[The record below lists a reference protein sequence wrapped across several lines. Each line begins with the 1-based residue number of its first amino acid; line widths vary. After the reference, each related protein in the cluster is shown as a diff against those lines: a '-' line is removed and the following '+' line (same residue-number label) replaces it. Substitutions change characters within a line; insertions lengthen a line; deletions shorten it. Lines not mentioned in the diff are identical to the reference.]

1 VALHDDDRIP
11 GIEFAMAWRD
21 SRWHY
26 GDLNLPSDDLLAL
39 SRRFAASFLGRCV
52 RRFLA
57 MAGIDRCI
65 VLASQA
71 FTAFIPLLILVS
83 ALTPGR
89 DDVLAQ
95 TIVTKFGLTG
105 DTAAAVNQ
113 LFSTPDEASS
123 GVSVF
128 SALLLVF
135 SAVSFTRRLQAMYRA
150 AWEQEHE
157 GVRSGLF
164 AALGLAALLLEALV
178 LFAIRSVARNL
189 PLDWLLMLPLS
200 AATGL
205 VLWTSIPYLLLNR
218 AVHWR
223 RLLVTGGIAALGTAV
238 YGVATTVY
246 MPDLMERYTTE
257 FGLFGITIVL
267 LGWLLIVSGVI
278 VVSAA
283 VGAEFDTSRTPW
295 IVRLRSRYHLV
306 DPDGPVLV
314 ADDVDRASGLVRADV
329 VMLVRVGINWL
340 VLTAAVAA
348 ATVIVPGIHIEGG
361 LAAYLVVSLLFGL
374 VNATLGPLLHLVALP
389 LSAVTLGLFALVV
402 NGALLAVT
410 AALTSSLDL
419 RNFGDAVLGALAISI
434 LTTLL
439 ELVVRPIKPDAPP
452 PGRTRPG

>member
-1 VALHDDDRIP
+1 
-11 GIEFAMAWRD
+11 MAWRY
-21 SRWHY
+21 SRWHF
-26 GDLNLPSDDLLAL
+26 GNLNLPSDDLLAL
-39 SRRFAASFLGRCV
+39 SRRVGESFLGRCV

-65 VLASQA
+65 VLSSQA

-83 ALTPGR
+83 TLAPAGHE
-89 DDVLAQ
+89 DVLAQ

-105 DTAAAVNQ
+105 DTAAAVHQ
-113 LFSTPDEASS
+113 LFTTPDEASG
-123 GVSVF
+123 GVSLF

-178 LFAIRSVARNL
+178 LYAIRSVARSL

-246 MPDLMERYTTE
+246 MPAMMERYTTQ

-267 LGWLLIVSGVI
+267 IGWLLIVSGVI

-283 VGAEFDTSRTPW
+283 VGAEFDKSRTPW
-295 IVRLRSRYHLV
+295 IVRLRNRYHLV

-314 ADDVDRASGLVRADV
+314 ADHAGQVSGLVGADIRL
-329 VMLVRVGINWL
+329 LVRVGVNWL
-340 VLTAAVAA
+340 VLAAAVAA
-348 ATVIVPGIHIEGG
+348 SAVIVPGIDVEGG
-361 LAAYLVVSLLFGL
+361 LSAYLVVSLLFGL

-389 LSAVTLGLFALVV
+389 LSVVTLGSFALVV
-402 NGALLAVT
+402 NGVLLAVT
-410 AALTSSLDL
+410 AALTTSLDL
-419 RNFGDAVLGALAISI
+419 GGFADAVLGALVISI
-434 LTTLL
+434 VTTLL
-439 ELVVRPIKPDAPP
+439 ELVLRPIKPDAPP
-452 PGRTRPG
+452 RRV